1 MADTGA
7 GRRRYAR
14 CLWNFDVR
22 SVMPDSAALFL
33 ECFANRDAQGVG
45 S

>member
-7 GRRRYAR
+7 GRRRNAR
-14 CLWNFDVR
+14 RLGNLDVCR
-22 SVMPDSAALFL
+22 VTPDSAALFL